1 MQSQAAT
8 PDQYVSELPPDRQE
22 LVTAIRAVINQNL
35 PADIEEGMQYG
46 MIGWFLPHRVYPA
59 GYHCDRKQPVPYAG
73 LASQKQAVSLYLFC
87 VYVDSELSTWFQE
100 EYRKTGKRL
109 DMGKG
114 CVRFKRLAD
123 VPLDLIGQVIR
134 EMPADQFLARYEAQ
148 IPASARK
155 R

>member
-35 PADIEEGMQYG
+35 PADLEEGMQYG

-87 VYVDSELSTWFQE
+87 VYVDSELSAWFQE
-100 EYRKTGKRL
+100 EYGKTGKKL

-134 EMPADQFLARYEAQ
+134 AMPADQFLARYEAQ

>member
-100 EYRKTGKRL
+100 EYRKTGKKL

>member
-8 PDQYVSELPPDRQE
+8 PDQYVSALPPDRQE
-22 LVTAIRAVINQNL
+22 LVSAIRAVINQNL
-35 PADIEEGMQYG
+35 PADVEEGMQYG
-46 MIGWFLPHRVYPA
+46 MIGWYLPHRVYPA

-73 LASQKQAVSLYLFC
+73 LASQKQAVSVYLFC
-87 VYVDSELSTWFQE
+87 VYVDSELSAWFQD

-114 CVRFKRLAD
+114 CVRFKKLAD
-123 VPLDLIGQVIR
+123 VPLDLLGQVIR
-134 EMPADQFLARYEAQ
+134 KMPADQFLARYEAQ